1 MIIEIEKS
9 TAKGNI
15 EVVRSKSYLHRFLI
29 VASLAKGKS
38 LINNITLNEDVEA
51 TILALKALGAKI
63 DINNNTIEVE
73 GIKDVKKNIYF
84 DAFSSATTLR
94 LMMPVLTALGVS
106 AKIKMSSQLKK
117 RPLDV
122 YKKIYMENNLTFK
135 EEDNYIYIEG
145 KINPGKFMIPGH
157 ISSQFVSGLLLAL
170 PLLDGDSNIY
180 LTTPLESYSYVDLT
194 IDVLNKA
201 NVKIEN
207 KNNSYYVKGKQE
219 YHSFVTTVEIDYSNA
234 SYIDV
239 YNYFN
244 GCVNIK
250 DLTFDS
256 IQKDK
261 DYKKYFSALMTDFTT
276 IDIRNNIDLG
286 PILFVFASLKHGGK
300 FIGTKRLMLKESNR
314 VLCMLEELT
323 KFGVN
328 SSINDDDV
336 VIYPS
341 KLHYP
346 KKQLDSHDDH
356 RIAMALC
363 LIMSIYGG
371 KLKKAEC
378 VNKSYPTFYQDLS
391 KIGIKIKNIGEENL

>member
-9 TAKGNI
+9 TAKGSV

-29 VASLAKGKS
+29 AASLAEGKS
-38 LINNITLNEDVEA
+38 VINNITLNEDVEA
-51 TILALKALGAKI
+51 TISALRALGTKI
-63 DINNNTIEVE
+63 DINNDTIEVE
-73 GIKDVKKNIYF
+73 GIRSVKNNIYF

-94 LMMPVLTALGVS
+94 LMIPVLSALGIS
-106 AKIKMSSQLKK
+106 AKIKISSQLKK

-122 YKKIYMENNLTFK
+122 YKKIYIDNNLVFK
-135 EEDNYIYIEG
+135 EEDNHIYIEG
-145 KINPGKFMIPGH
+145 KINPGEFKIPGH
-157 ISSQFVSGLLLAL
+157 ISSQFISGLLLAL
-170 PLLDGDSNIY
+170 PLLDGDSKIC

-194 IDVLNKA
+194 VDVLNKA
-201 NVKIEN
+201 NIKIET
-207 KNNSYYVKGKQE
+207 KTNSYYVKGKQE
-219 YHSFVTTVEIDYSNA
+219 YRSFTATVEIDYSNA
-234 SYIDV
+234 SYIDA

-244 GCVNIK
+244 GKVNIK

-261 DYKKYFSALMTDFTT
+261 DYKKYFSLLMMNFTT

-286 PILFVFASLKHGGK
+286 PILFTFASLKHGGK
-300 FIGTKRLMLKESNR
+300 FTGTKRLMLKESNR
-314 VLCMLEELT
+314 VLCMLEELA
-323 KFGVN
+323 KFGVDA
-328 SSINDDDV
+328 SINDDEV
-336 VIYPS
+336 IIYPS

-346 KKQLDSHDDH
+346 EKQLDSHNDH

-363 LIMSIYGG
+363 LIMSVYGG

-391 KIGIKIKNIGEENL
+391 KIGINIKNIGEENL